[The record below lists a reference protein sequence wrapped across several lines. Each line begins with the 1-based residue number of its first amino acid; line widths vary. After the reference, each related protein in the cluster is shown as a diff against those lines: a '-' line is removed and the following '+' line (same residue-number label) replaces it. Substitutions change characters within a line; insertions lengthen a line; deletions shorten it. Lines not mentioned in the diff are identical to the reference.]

1 MQKYDMWKYWSSN
14 MKEIDIYILK
24 SPTVTQLL
32 QFFFSLR
39 IQNLHTEEGKC
50 LGDKNKEE

>member
-14 MKEIDIYILK
+14 MKEMDIYILK

-32 QFFFSLR
+32 QFFFFFTDTKFAYR
-39 IQNLHTEEGKC
+39 RGKMF
-50 LGDKNKEE
+50 GG